1 MLVVGLTGGI
11 GSGKTTVAQAF
22 ARLDVPLI
30 DTDVIARELV
40 APGLPALKAIVS
52 HFGNS
57 FLTRDGELDR
67 PKLREIVFSSA
78 EQRAEL
84 ERILHPRIREVVQSR
99 LAELDVP
106 YCLIIIPL
114 LSETGGYPFL
124 DRVLLVDAAE
134 ETQIARTM
142 ARDGLERQQVEQ
154 ILASQSSREQRRAI
168 ADDIIDNNG
177 DSASIQQQVEA
188 LHQHYLRLA
197 ESRAD

>member
-99 LAELDVP
+99 LAELDAP

>member
-57 FLTRDGELDR
+57 VLTRDGELDR

>member
-57 FLTRDGELDR
+57 VLTRDGELDR

-99 LAELDVP
+99 LAELDAP

>member
-11 GSGKTTVAQAF
+11 GSGKTTVANAF
-22 ARLDVPLI
+22 ARHDVPLI
-30 DTDVIARELV
+30 DTDMIARELV
-40 APGLPALKAIVS
+40 APGQPALEAIVA
-52 HFGNS
+52 HFGKS
-57 FLTRDGELDR
+57 VLSPDGELDR
-67 PKLREIVFSSA
+67 PKLAEIVFASA

-84 ERILHPRIREVVQSR
+84 ERILHPRIRQVVQTR
-99 LAELDVP
+99 LADLDTP

-114 LSETGGYPFL
+114 LTETGGYPFL
-124 DRVLLVDAAE
+124 DRVLLVDVSE

-142 ARDGLERQQVEQ
+142 TRDGLERQQVEQ
-154 ILASQSSREQRRAI
+154 ILASQSSREQRRAL

-177 DSASIQQQVEA
+177 DPATIQQQVDA